1 MRIAQYSVWYFV
13 LSILFFAFCVPVLA
27 QYSERVPKIG
37 FLGVRPDHPKG
48 TFELLRRELRTLGYV
63 DGKNIAFEYRN
74 AENKRER
81 LPGFELVISL
91 KTAKQIGLISPD
103 C

>member
-1 MRIAQYSVWYFV
+1 

-27 QYSERVPKIG
+27 QHSERVPKIG
-37 FLGVRPDHPKG
+37 FLGVRPDHSKG

-81 LPGFELVISL
+81 LPGLELVISL